1 VPGEECVLFRRWSQV
16 GRNLSLLAAGLTLGL
31 LISLGWRAPAANYA
45 AEVGRP
51 PDKVWFGVERLETE
65 QRELRAV
72 LTDLRQELAARQKAA
87 STDTDR
93 LQALKAELDRQR
105 LLAGLVPVQG
115 PGVKVTLDDSE
126 AMVPL
131 GADANIYII
140 HEHDLRDIVNLLWM
154 AGSEAVAINDERLVG
169 NSSIYCVGSTVM
181 VNDTRLS
188 PPYVIRA
195 IGNPRV
201 QQDYLRNPS
210 YLNEMKEKARLYG
223 LKFEIEAVSGMILPD
238 YDGSFLVQYARPGE

>member
-1 VPGEECVLFRRWSQV
+1 LSRRWYQV
-16 GRNLSLLAAGLTLGL
+16 SRNLSLLVAGLTLGL
-31 LISLGWRAPAANYA
+31 LVSLSWRAPAANYA

-51 PDKVWFGVERLETE
+51 PDNVWFGVERLEAE

-72 LTDLRQELAARQKAA
+72 LTTLRQELNARQKAA
-87 STDTDR
+87 SADTDR
-93 LQALKAELDRQR
+93 LQALKSELDRQR

-115 PGVKVTLDDSE
+115 PGVMITLDDSG
-126 AMVPL
+126 AQIPL
-131 GADANIYII
+131 GADANTYII

-154 AGSEAVAINDERLVG
+154 AGSEAMAINDERLVG

-210 YLNEMKEKARLYG
+210 YLNALKEKILLYG
-223 LKFEIEAVSGMILPD
+223 LKFEVEPVSGLSLPD
-238 YDGSFLVQYARPGE
+238 YDGSFLVQHARPGE